1 MSLLERLNRK
11 KKQYGTIETK
21 KNLKIRAFKST
32 EETTH
37 EGAYQAFKTKIHTQ
51 IVNEMPEELQYVIN
65 QPDSDRKELYNV
77 IERISNEALEEN
89 PFIIPMGERTKFYD
103 EIASEILGL
112 GPLEVLLKDDT
123 ISEIM
128 VNGYNS
134 IYIEQKGK
142 LQKTNIRFRNEEHLM
157 NVVDRIVSAVGRR
170 VDESSPLVD
179 ARLADG
185 SRVNIIIPPLAL
197 NGACIT
203 IRKFSKEK
211 LDMNKLIG
219 FNSLNY
225 AMAQFIDACVKAR
238 LNIIVAG
245 GTGSGKTTLL
255 NICSSFIPEDERIIT
270 IEDSA
275 ELQLVQEHLV
285 TLETRPANIEG
296 TGEISMRDLVKNALR
311 MRPDRIIVG
320 EVRSGEALDML
331 QAMNTGHD
339 GSMTTVHANSPRDVL
354 SRLETMV
361 LMSGMELPLKAIRNN
376 IASSIDLIIQSARL
390 RDGTRKII
398 SISEVVGMEGEII
411 TTQELFK
418 FQQYGLDENE
428 KIQGEFISTGIRPH
442 CSERLVANGIHLDES
457 LFLG

>member
-1 MSLLERLNRK
+1 MSLLERINRK

>member
-418 FQQYGLDENE
+418 F
-428 KIQGEFISTGIRPH
+428 
-442 CSERLVANGIHLDES
+442 
-457 LFLG
+457 